1 MSILPTP
8 LINLID
14 ELGQLPGVG
23 PRTAERYAFHIL
35 RAPKETNARLAHLV
49 TSLQDGVKYCP
60 VTFMLIDADKE
71 VSPLYQDSGRDRQQ
85 IAVVEQPLDVIALE
99 KTLAFKGVYH
109 VLGGVISPID
119 GVGPAQLHIE
129 ELLARLGP
137 DKVKEVILATNASVE
152 GESTALYL
160 QKLLKQKRPKLIV
173 TRLAR
178 GIPSGV
184 DIEYADQMTLLRA
197 LENRQSL

>member
-8 LINLID
+8 LTNLID
-14 ELGQLPGVG
+14 GLGQLPGVG

-35 RAPKETNARLAHLV
+35 KAPAETNARLAHLI
-49 TSLQDGVKYCP
+49 TALNGGVKYCP
-60 VTFMLIDADKE
+60 VTFMLIDADQE
-71 VSPLYQDSGRDRQQ
+71 VSPLYNDSSRDRQL
-85 IAVVEQPLDVIALE
+85 IALVEQPLDVVAIE

-119 GVGPAQLHIE
+119 GIGPAQLHIE
-129 ELLARLGP
+129 ELETRIKA
-137 DKVKEVILATNASVE
+137 DKVKELILATNASVE

-160 QKLLKQKRPKLIV
+160 QKLLKEKYPKLKI